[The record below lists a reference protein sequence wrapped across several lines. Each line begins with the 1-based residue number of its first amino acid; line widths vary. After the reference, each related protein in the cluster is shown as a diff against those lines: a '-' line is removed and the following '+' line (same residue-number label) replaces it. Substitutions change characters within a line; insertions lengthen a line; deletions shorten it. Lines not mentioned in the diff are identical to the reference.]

1 MCQPLFTGKQG
12 QRDYRKTIYGFEQ
25 TNDGTSWNYLLI
37 KTIQLRDYIVDIK
50 DQWMIYKKL
59 LLTVIGDFIT
69 DTKKYIERH
78 QKNRN
83 IWSFAHT
90 FNELTHI
97 GLLKVIGSLVFFFTQ
112 EKTIGYLIRNR
123 YILSTEP
130 NLQQFKNVCLFLL
143 QPLKIALS
151 FFKKISRGGLNTL
164 YPPPPYNR
172 KISTSGYKKVKL
184 WQFSIF
190 YKKKT

>member
-1 MCQPLFTGKQG
+1 MDLSRRMIVLPG
-12 QRDYRKTIYGFEQ
+12 TIYFLGLY
-25 TNDGTSWNYLLI
+25 TDL
-37 KTIQLRDYIVDIK
+37 QLRDYIVDIK

-97 GLLKVIGSLVFFFTQ
+97 GLLKVVGSLVFFFTQ

-151 FFKKISRGGLNTL
+151 FFKKISRGGAK
-164 YPPPPYNR
+164 YSVPPPLTTEKYPQVD
-172 KISTSGYKKVKL
+172 TKK
-184 WQFSIF
+184 
-190 YKKKT
+190 